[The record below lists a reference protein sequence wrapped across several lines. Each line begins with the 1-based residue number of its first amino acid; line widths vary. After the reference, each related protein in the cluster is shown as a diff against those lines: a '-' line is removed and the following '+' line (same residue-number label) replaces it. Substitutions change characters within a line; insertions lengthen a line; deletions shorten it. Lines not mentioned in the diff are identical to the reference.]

1 MKTKITSVMYLFIAV
16 CMISIQNLSAQSS
29 KPQKV
34 SPDEKNPT
42 QRIDKQLERL
52 QKELELSPEQVNQ
65 IKPLIE
71 ERVKKRE
78 SIREANDKLH
88 DQMDDLRELSKA
100 QDEKLKTIL
109 SPEQFAKYN
118 SRKEELKDRFRHRN
132 RRGDRRR

>member
-88 DQMDDLRELSKA
+88 DQMGDLRELSKA

>member
-34 SPDEKNPT
+34 SPDEKNPA